1 MYEAVVFGA
10 SNHRQVVIFSRLTFG
25 NWDCFRRQTFPS
37 KVLIY
42 VIGIHC
48 MCAGVCM
55 RERVCFVELQRFNTS
70 RQFLF
75 FISSHKVSNLNF
87 FIYILLF
94 INSISVYTTFPCSCR
109 LAAFFFHSGCV
120 YCYRKFIFLLLLPLN
135 VSLWIVSVSVLWFEE
150 CAHDIES
157 ARLNHHG
164 TRDTEN
170 RIGNAW
176 ATCLMYNIVNNIIW
190 LCCLLSFRLCALNIL
205 FGSFFPLSFPNIFIR
220 FFCLLRSL
228 YFRCTM

>member
-48 MCAGVCM
+48 MCAGVCV

-94 INSISVYTTFPCSCR
+94 INSISVYTTFTALLFP
-109 LAAFFFHSGCV
+109 FFFFFVYFCFVSNGNSFIVCV
-120 YCYRKFIFLLLLPLN
+120 CVCVFG
-135 VSLWIVSVSVLWFEE
+135 V
-150 CAHDIES
+150 S
-157 ARLNHHG
+157 ARVSNTIRLWWRERAHH
-164 TRDTEN
+164 
-170 RIGNAW
+170 
-176 ATCLMYNIVNNIIW
+176 L
-190 LCCLLSFRLCALNIL
+190 
-205 FGSFFPLSFPNIFIR
+205 
-220 FFCLLRSL
+220 
-228 YFRCTM
+228 